1 MIGAF
6 ICELNSIRI
15 RYGHNQSTDT
25 TKSLKHKHIF
35 QSKIVIIMLLNA

>member
-6 ICELNSIRI
+6 ICELNSIRLN
-15 RYGHNQSTDT
+15 YWHNQSTET

-35 QSKIVIIMLLNA
+35 QLKIVIIMLLNV